1 MKRISLTFIAA
12 LALIGA
18 ASAQDYI
25 GPAATPIKPKAAPAA
40 AAPKPAPA
48 PAPAPAP
55 VAQNQQPAAPGAAPG
70 QQPVKPDVTE
80 SHGDWVLQC
89 WKQKTRMCQVIQ
101 REVEAKSQ
109 KTILITTIS
118 AMPDKG
124 YRLMML
130 TPLGLKAVQ
139 TLPVNV
145 DNAAFVEIPM
155 QACVAG
161 GCVHVV
167 ELTPPL
173 LAKLQ
178 SAGEIS
184 LTLTAL
190 NGQKLGLRVPV
201 NGLKEAL
208 GKMSQY
214 LKS

>member
-1 MKRISLTFIAA
+1 MKRTVLTLIAA
-12 LALIGA
+12 LGLVGA
-18 ASAQDYI
+18 SSAQDYI
-25 GPAATPIKPKAAPAA
+25 GPAATPAKPKQAPV

-48 PAPAPAP
+48 P
-55 VAQNQQPAAPGAAPG
+55 VAQSQQPAAPGAAPA

-80 SHGDWVLQC
+80 THGDWILQC
-89 WKQKTRMCQVIQ
+89 WKQKARMCQVLQ

-118 AMPDKG
+118 AVPDKG

-139 TLPVNV
+139 TLPVSV
-145 DNAAFVEIPM
+145 DNATFADIPM

-161 GCVHVV
+161 GCVHVI
-167 ELTPPL
+167 ELTPQL

-178 SAGEIS
+178 SAGDIS

-208 GKMSQY
+208 GKMTQY

>member
-1 MKRISLTFIAA
+1 MKRTF
-12 LALIGA
+12 LNLIVVLGLVGA

-25 GPAATPIKPKAAPAA
+25 GPAATPAKPKAAPPAA
-40 AAPKPAPA
+40 AQK
-48 PAPAPAP
+48 PAPAP
-55 VAQNQQPAAPGAAPG
+55 VAQSQQPAPAANA
-70 QQPVKPDVTE
+70 QQPQQPKIDVNE
-80 SHGDWVLQC
+80 NHGDWVLQC
-89 WKQKTRMCQVIQ
+89 WKQETRVCQILQ

-118 AMPDKG
+118 ATPDKG

-139 TLPVNV
+139 SLPVTV
-145 DNAAFVEIPM
+145 DNAPFVELPM
-155 QACVAG
+155 QACIAS
-161 GCVHVV
+161 GCVHVM
-167 ELTPPL
+167 ELTAPL

-178 SAGEIS
+178 SAGDIS

-201 NGLKEAL
+201 KGLKDAL

-214 LKS
+214 LKT